1 VYAPFYFVYKC
12 TLAVLKGPFHLSC
25 KGPSEL
31 TLTIA
36 GRNIM
41 DLHTPSAWTFWLS
54 VALVVIAIIVRFA
67 HIPEV
72 GSYAAWIGVLGY
84 IVLVAGCIFKTT

>member
-1 VYAPFYFVYKC
+1 
-12 TLAVLKGPFHLSC
+12 
-25 KGPSEL
+25 
-31 TLTIA
+31 
-36 GRNIM
+36 M

-54 VALVVIAIIVRFA
+54 VALIVIAIIARLA

-72 GSYAAWIGVLGY
+72 GPYASWIGLVGY